1 MTSVARLGLECN
13 RNLAVY
19 DRCFYYVYT
28 SFGTIGTS
36 VSMTPGGPR
45 AVISSRKVYRLST
58 LNKRM
63 LFSTP
68 TRTDE
73 RCLGQGIEESLHMAE
88 QAAWRCGTA

>member
-36 VSMTPGGPR
+36 VTMTPGDLKP
-45 AVISSRKVYRLST
+45 
-58 LNKRM
+58 
-63 LFSTP
+63 
-68 TRTDE
+68 
-73 RCLGQGIEESLHMAE
+73 
-88 QAAWRCGTA
+88 